1 MKKGESLREVIIMNN
16 EKRCEGCGVALQDQN
31 VLQEGYTTNLE
42 NNLCQRC
49 FRMKNYGEYQVVTKS
64 NDEYIEILKEVGKT
78 KDLVIYVTDLLNI
91 EKNINQ
97 IRTIIPNKMIL
108 VLNKMDVLPKSV
120 KEEKL
125 KKYLMND
132 DDNSFEEIIV
142 ISTEKNYNIDY
153 LLKRIKFYQ
162 TSRNVYVVGH
172 TNAGKSSLINKLIK
186 NYSDKTQ
193 ELTMSPLPSTTLN
206 MVNIEIN
213 DYLTLIDTPG
223 LVDVGS
229 ILNHVSA
236 EMVKK
241 ISAKKE
247 IKPRTYQLRKNQSII
262 IEDLVRIDYV
272 EGEKNSFTL
281 FISNDLKVRRL
292 LNLFNNSELK
302 DKNKIT
308 YNMKYDEDLA
318 ISGLGFVKIVDK
330 GVINVY
336 IDKDV
341 DTFTR
346 KSLI

>member
-1 MKKGESLREVIIMNN
+1 MNN
-16 EKRCEGCGVALQDQN
+16 EKRCAGCGVLLQDEN
-31 VLQEGYTTNLE
+31 ILQEGYTTNLE
-42 NNLCQRC
+42 NDLCQRC
-49 FRMKNYGEYQVVTKS
+49 FRMKNYGEYQVITKS
-64 NDEYIEILKEVGKT
+64 NSEYIEILKEVGKT
-78 KDLVIYVTDLLNI
+78 KDLVIYITDLLNL
-91 EKNINQ
+91 EKNIEE
-97 IRTIIPNKMIL
+97 IRSIIPNKMIL

-125 KKYLMND
+125 KRYLANND
-132 DDNSFEEIIV
+132 VNFEEIIV

-153 LLKRIKFYQ
+153 LLKRIKFFQ
-162 TSRNVYVVGH
+162 TSKNVYVVGH

-186 NYSDKTQ
+186 NYSNNPQ
-193 ELTMSPLPSTTLN
+193 ELTMSPLPSTTLS

-213 DYLTLIDTPG
+213 DHLNLVDTPG
-223 LVDVGS
+223 LVDSGS
-229 ILNHVSA
+229 ILNHVTPD
-236 EMVKK
+236 MVKK

-272 EGEKNSFTL
+272 EGDRNSFTV

-292 LNLFNNSELK
+292 LNLFNNEELK
-302 DKNKIT
+302 DKSKIT

-318 ISGLGFVKIVDK
+318 ISGLGFIKVVNK
-330 GVINVY
+330 GVIDVY

>member
-1 MKKGESLREVIIMNN
+1 MNN
-16 EKRCEGCGVALQDQN
+16 EKRCEGCGVVLQDQN
-31 VLQEGYTTNLE
+31 VLQEGYTTSLE

-97 IRTIIPNKMIL
+97 IRAIIPNKMIL

-241 ISAKKE
+241 ISVKKE

-272 EGEKNSFTL
+272 EGERNSFTL

-292 LNLFNNSELK
+292 LNLFTNSELK

>member
-1 MKKGESLREVIIMNN
+1 MNN
-16 EKRCEGCGVALQDQN
+16 EKRCAGCGVLLQDEN
-31 VLQEGYTTNLE
+31 ILQEGYTTNLE
-42 NNLCQRC
+42 NDLCQRC
-49 FRMKNYGEYQVVTKS
+49 FRMKNYGEYQVITKS
-64 NDEYIEILKEVGKT
+64 NSEYIEILKEVGKT
-78 KDLVIYVTDLLNI
+78 KDLVIYITDLLNL
-91 EKNINQ
+91 EKNIEE
-97 IRTIIPNKMIL
+97 IRSIIPNKMIL

-125 KKYLMND
+125 KRYLANND
-132 DDNSFEEIIV
+132 VNFEEIIV

-153 LLKRIKFYQ
+153 LLKRIKFFQ
-162 TSRNVYVVGH
+162 TSKNVYVVGH

-186 NYSDKTQ
+186 NYSNNPQ

-213 DYLTLIDTPG
+213 DHLNLIDTPG
-223 LVDVGS
+223 LVD
-229 ILNHVSA
+229 
-236 EMVKK
+236 MVKK

-272 EGEKNSFTL
+272 EGDRNSFTV

-292 LNLFNNSELK
+292 LNLFNNEELK

-318 ISGLGFVKIVDK
+318 ISGLGFVKIVNK
-330 GVINVY
+330 GVIDVY